1 MGVVKLYG
9 FVRVNEINLIL
20 YVFVETYYFNIN
32 FEGGRRTERRR
43 ERERDGCLLYFF
55 SLIVF
60 SLSLFANVAA
70 FETIVIEIVFIPF
83 ILLTTFAQ

>member
-1 MGVVKLYG
+1 MFLLKHVTST
-9 FVRVNEINLIL
+9 LIL
-20 YVFVETYYFNIN
+20 R
-32 FEGGRRTERRR
+32 EGRKKRGER
-43 ERERDGCLLYFF
+43 EREFITNSCLLYFF

-70 FETIVIEIVFIPF
+70 VETIVIEIVFIPF

>member
-1 MGVVKLYG
+1 MFLLKHVTST
-9 FVRVNEINLIL
+9 LIL
-20 YVFVETYYFNIN
+20 R
-32 FEGGRRTERRR
+32 EGRKKGRER

-70 FETIVIEIVFIPF
+70 VVTIVIEIVFIPF